1 MNALIIYAIVAGGIF
16 AVLFLARIA
25 SSLTTWAKSLDI
37 LLFGLWSRG
46 SVLLHLSYISTSI
59 FLVFFGDT
67 SNDWCFLSGQ
77 NSSYDQFDFPLS
89 TIKLSYLADVLG
101 ITLKNFQRAYR
112 VVGWT
117 TVALQGASSLGIL
130 AALSL
135 PWFRK
140 WAYEIFLQLHQL
152 LAGVYI
158 LFYRNGLFAWRGCP
172 RAILS
177 CSEGQKTR
185 EGRDDLSDTAIKIH
199 IILPRSVKD
208 AAGQY
213 INLWM
218 PTVSLMSWAETHP
231 FTVMSWTRGKQ
242 DTLDLRIQPRRGL
255 SAKFLQHIRPV
266 AEGSGFGIAAVIP
279 HVKEMICGYN
289 TCTSHIRRLHLVW
302 QVESIGGII
311 ASRCLLIDD
320 VMDDGYI
327 LNIYICVEKDQL
339 IQSKQPLAR
348 MKGLFFYQGIPDY
361 RAIIASEVSS
371 DLIEILPNIRDE
383 RGEALVIVSAR
394 EGLRDLIREITRKHL
409 HQRVRF
415 AELEYQPSSG

>member
-37 LLFGLWSRG
+37 L
-46 SVLLHLSYISTSI
+46 
-59 FLVFFGDT
+59 
-67 SNDWCFLSGQ
+67 

-101 ITLKNFQRAYR
+101 TTLKNFQRAYR

-140 WAYEIFLQLHQL
+140 CAYEIFLQLHQL

-158 LFYRNGLFAWRGCP
+158 LFYRNV
-172 RAILS
+172 S

-185 EGRDDLSDTAIKIH
+185 EGRDDPSDTAIKIH
-199 IILPRSVKD
+199 IILPRSIKV
-208 AAGQY
+208 AAGH
-213 INLWM
+213 
-218 PTVSLMSWAETHP
+218 LMSWAQTHP
-231 FTVMSWTRGKQ
+231 FTVTSWSRGKQ
-242 DTLDLRIQPRRGL
+242 DTLDLLIQTRRGL

-266 AEGSGFGIAAVIP
+266 AEGSVPFLAHFTGFGIAAVIP

-327 LNIYICVEKDQL
+327 LNIYIYVEKDQL
-339 IQSKQPLAR
+339 IQRIA
-348 MKGLFFYQGIPDY
+348 DY
-361 RAIIASEVSS
+361 RAIIASEVSG
-371 DLIEILPNIRDE
+371 DLIEILPNICDE
-383 RGEALVIVSAR
+383 RGETLVIVSAR